1 MSIDIE
7 AVIKKYIELRDDIDR
22 VEAEAKAKKAPL
34 VAAMETLGNVLLKLS
49 NDQGGVKS
57 FKTNAGTAFR
67 QTVTRASVQNS
78 DEFFEHLKTTG
89 DFHLLTK
96 AVNKTAVQDYINT
109 HERPPPG
116 VGWTVMHEM
125 QVRRS

>member
-1 MSIDIE
+1 MSVDIE
-7 AVIKKYIELRDDIDR
+7 TIIKKYIDLRDDLERID
-22 VEAEAKAKKAPL
+22 AESKAKKAP
-34 VAAMETLGNVLLKLS
+34 VEAAMETLANVLLKLS

-57 FKTNAGTAFR
+57 FKTNSGIAFR
-67 QTVTRASVQNS
+67 QKVTRASVQNS
-78 DEFFEHLKTTG
+78 DLLFEHVKATG
-89 DFHLLTK
+89 DFHLLPK

-109 HERPPPG
+109 HEKPPPG

>member
-1 MSIDIE
+1 MSVDIE
-7 AVIKKYIELRDDIDR
+7 TIIQKYVALRDDIER
-22 VEAEAKAKKAPL
+22 VDAEAKAKKAPL
-34 VAAMETLGNVLLKLS
+34 VAAMETLGNVLLKLA
-49 NDQGGVKS
+49 NDQGVTS
-57 FKTNAGTAFR
+57 FKTGAGTAFR

-78 DEFFEHLKTTG
+78 DEFFEHLRASG

-109 HERPPPG
+109 HEKPPPG